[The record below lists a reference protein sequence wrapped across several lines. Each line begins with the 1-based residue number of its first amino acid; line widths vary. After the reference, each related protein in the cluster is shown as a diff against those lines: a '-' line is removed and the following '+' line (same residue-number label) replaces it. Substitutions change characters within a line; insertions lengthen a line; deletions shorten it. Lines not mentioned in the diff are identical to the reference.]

1 MDPESGYGWAA
12 FEGERLTGSLA
23 FDDGDESG
31 FTAQR
36 AEHKSVRKRK

>member
-1 MDPESGYGWAA
+1 MDPESGYGWAIL
-12 FEGERLTGSLA
+12 EGDKLTGVLA

-36 AEHKSVRKRK
+36 AMQNPARRRK